1 MGRDHWPTSPFYWA
15 APKKNDGES
24 HAGDQS
30 DKKKNIKIYLIRS
43 SKPMFLKKEYH
54 RLFSLLLHNF
64 HCIHRLKMDF
74 NYIYK

>member
-15 APKKNDGES
+15 APKKIDGES

-43 SKPMFLKKEYH
+43 SEPMFMKKKKFTVIFSP
-54 RLFSLLLHNF
+54 LAQFSL
-64 HCIHRLKMDF
+64 
-74 NYIYK
+74 YSPS